1 MRKIISTYP
10 LTEKVRSFI
19 DTSNEIP
26 FVKTVGI
33 GDLSVLPPPQK
44 LESWTPAVLV
54 CPETVSLSRPA
65 NKKFA
70 TGEYSFVIKYIKYY
84 NTSDYINVQ
93 AEAIKEADILA
104 NILMNDEDMMD
115 HPSRVEDPYNY
126 RFTVFDKNNKPLG
139 FIIQTDVLN
148 MEFNT
153 IDSEIFK
160 RLNVPAVVV
169 EIQYQLTFYS
179 ILKS

>member
-1 MRKIISTYP
+1 MREVISTYP

-54 CPETVSLSRPA
+54 CPETVSLSCPA

-70 TGEYSFVIKYIKYY
+70 TGEYSFVIRYIKYY

-104 NILMNDEDMMD
+104 NILM
-115 HPSRVEDPYNY
+115 
-126 RFTVFDKNNKPLG
+126 
-139 FIIQTDVLN
+139 
-148 MEFNT
+148 
-153 IDSEIFK
+153 
-160 RLNVPAVVV
+160 
-169 EIQYQLTFYS
+169 
-179 ILKS
+179 